1 MIVYAPAKVNL
12 CLRVLDKRPDGYH
25 NIETIFERIAL
36 SDKIV
41 LRSLKNDKIKLFCNH
56 PDVPLDKDSLIYRTI
71 DLFRKRKQV
80 TGGIEVKIFKRI
92 PIASGLGGGSSD
104 AASILMGLNKL
115 WKPFLSLPAL
125 LKFGKKLGAD
135 VPFFLKNCS
144 FAAARGRGDEI
155 MPLGWKIRFW
165 HLLISPPVKLL
176 SKDIYDKIDK
186 TETATCKLPDSYF
199 TNDLERVVLEKAP
212 LVVKFKKALKN
223 IGLTHSLVSGSGPS
237 IFSLFAR
244 RKEAI
249 GAKELLVKRFPL
261 AGEKGCQIFIVP
273 TL

>member
-1 MIVYAPAKVNL
+1 MIIYAPAKVNL
-12 CLRVLDKRPDGYH
+12 RLRVLDRRPDGYH
-25 NIETIFERIAL
+25 NIETVFERIAL

-41 LRSLKNDKIKLFCNH
+41 LKSLKNDKIKLFCNH
-56 PDVPLDKDSLIYRTI
+56 PNVPLGKDSLIYRTI
-71 DLFRKRKQV
+71 TLFRKRKQV
-80 TGGIEVKIFKRI
+80 ARGIEVKIFKRI

-125 LKFGKKLGAD
+125 LEFGKKLGAD

-155 MPLGWKIRFW
+155 MPLGWKIKFW
-165 HLLISPPVKLL
+165 HLLICLPIKLL
-176 SKDIYDKIDK
+176 SKDIYG
-186 TETATCKLPDSYF
+186 AYRNRVSSSL
-199 TNDLERVVLEKAP
+199 NDLEHVVLEKAP
-212 LVVKFKKALKN
+212 IVVKFKNALKN

-261 AGEKGCQIFIVP
+261 AREKGCQIFIVP